1 MFSATFS
8 FIGLMK
14 QIQVKYSSAKLQFNY
29 FYLLLIILLLAAT
42 GQILFVMKLGIG
54 LSPDS
59 ITYITVAK
67 RIASGHG
74 VTLAS
79 GEPLTHYPPLY
90 PLALAFTGFLSTEF
104 LYGAKLFHAL
114 LYCANICAVFLLIYR
129 DTRTW
134 FPSILGMLLTMS
146 SAVMMYIHT
155 MAWSEP
161 LFVLLVLLCFLC
173 LSEYLTTSK
182 RVFFF
187 VAAFFISLALLVR
200 YAGVAFVIAGILALF
215 ILPRNRTSLYRK
227 SSDMLL
233 FCVIAISPLS
243 VWVIKNK
250 MFSGTFANRT
260 FEYHLIPAE
269 HLHKMIN
276 TFSAWFNLPDN
287 MTEYSKSVFLC
298 GIGLAAF
305 IILLLLLKKQPGYSK
320 RENIRMPYTPLIS
333 GLFMVAYILF
343 LLVSISFFDVHTP
356 LDHRILA
363 PVFTLIVVGGFTS
376 IYKLARVYKFSVK
389 INWILSVLVL
399 ISIALQLK
407 TSIPLAFEWSEE
419 GRGYASSKWKNS
431 KTLSLARSLPPEITV
446 FSNKPE
452 ALVLLADRE
461 AKMIPNITNPQNRK
475 RNPNFYSEIE
485 SMLFEMI
492 QENAVLVYFNI
503 GERRYYLP
511 KSKDIESNL
520 PLDIIYKGYDGAIY
534 KAKKKSE

>member
-1 MFSATFS
+1 
-8 FIGLMK
+8 
-14 QIQVKYSSAKLQFNY
+14 
-29 FYLLLIILLLAAT
+29 
-42 GQILFVMKLGIG
+42 
-54 LSPDS
+54 
-59 ITYITVAK
+59 
-67 RIASGHG
+67 
-74 VTLAS
+74 
-79 GEPLTHYPPLY
+79 
-90 PLALAFTGFLSTEF
+90 
-104 LYGAKLFHAL
+104 
-114 LYCANICAVFLLIYR
+114 
-129 DTRTW
+129 
-134 FPSILGMLLTMS
+134 
-146 SAVMMYIHT
+146 
-155 MAWSEP
+155 
-161 LFVLLVLLCFLC
+161 
-173 LSEYLTTSK
+173 
-182 RVFFF
+182 
-187 VAAFFISLALLVR
+187 
-200 YAGVAFVIAGILALF
+200 VIAGILALF

-333 GLFMVAYILF
+333 GFFIVAYILF
-343 LLVSISFFDVHTP
+343 LLVSISFF
-356 LDHRILA
+356 
-363 PVFTLIVVGGFTS
+363 
-376 IYKLARVYKFSVK
+376 
-389 INWILSVLVL
+389 LVL